1 MSSSNIDVPQPKSRD
16 NSADQQ
22 QRYGASAYIDQSE
35 YDSYKQSTITKHDG
49 GGNRGAYS
57 NYPTDNNNNNN
68 NRNRYVQDTTDDDY
82 TTTVTNSDYSSGQ
95 PYYNTKNS
103 STTSYSGL
111 LNRSNSYNGL
121 QPRVISAKQ
130 RNTSGSSLLY
140 QVNNFN
146 KKFLNRF
153 VYFRNLITEH

>member
-1 MSSSNIDVPQPKSRD
+1 MSSSNVDIQPPPPPPQPPKSRD
-16 NSADQQ
+16 NSTDQQ

-35 YDSYKQSTITKHDG
+35 YDAYKQSSSQINKND

-57 NYPTDNNNNNN
+57 NYSTDNNN
-68 NRNRYVQDTTDDDY
+68 RYVEDIDDD
-82 TTTVTNSDYSSGQ
+82 NDYPSTQ
-95 PYYNTKNS
+95 HYTKNS

-130 RNTSGSSLLY
+130 QNTTGSSLLY
-140 QVNNFN
+140 QVKNLT
-146 KKFLNRF
+146 KKKIFF
-153 VYFRNLITEH
+153 